1 MDSENKQRGYDD
13 RALLKRM
20 ADGLVSREFGS
31 VDEAAK
37 SVLGEESSS
46 NVDRLRRKFREQGWY
61 ERGLNDHVE
70 AQIAA
75 RGLVKPNFGAK
86 ICIWIENAFRDP
98 LPVLERLMKLQHV
111 LVIRNYDVDGRRIT
125 KLEKLGGFFRICST
139 LTLPFCIFSAFIY
152 LIRRQ
157 STEFGLELLQF
168 AALLLMLAFGMFWNR
183 VAVGGDIDGLYEAD
197 RNWRKVERE
206 KRAERRRR
214 FVEEFEES
222 KVKRQQIELET
233 A

>member
-1 MDSENKQRGYDD
+1 MDSENRQRGYDD
-13 RALLKRM
+13 SALLKRM

-37 SVLGEESSS
+37 AVLEEDSGS

-61 ERGLNDHVE
+61 EKGLNDYVE

-75 RGLVKPNFGAK
+75 RGLIKPNFGAK
-86 ICIWIENAFRDP
+86 ICVKIEKAFNEP
-98 LPVLERLMKLQHV
+98 LPTLEYLMKLQHV
-111 LVIRNYDVDGRRIT
+111 LVIRHYDFDGRKIT

-139 LTLPFCIFSAFIY
+139 VTIPFILWGAFIH

-157 STEFGLELLQF
+157 SPDLGLDMLQLAGSF
-168 AALLLMLAFGMFWNR
+168 LMLAFGMFWNR
-183 VAVGGDIDGLYEAD
+183 VRVAGDIDSLYEAD

-206 KRAERRRR
+206 KLAERRRR
-214 FVEEFEES
+214 FVEEHEES
-222 KVKRQQIELET
+222 KRKRRQIELET